1 MTNTPQVL
9 RDWAKGSLNCEAATE
24 LLLRAFSGR
33 YAGPGWPWMHT
44 DEQGRS
50 WIEFEAI
57 PEHIGGLSGGE
68 KRLLR
73 IVASLGGEEPVALSD
88 VVPGLDRALLDL
100 VLAALAHAAGSHQ
113 DSEMFEQPEGVLSFK
128 GVETLHPWPNAAP
141 ALRVID
147 GGQN

>member
-24 LLLRAFSGR
+24 LLLRAFSAR

-50 WIEFEAI
+50 WIDFEAI

-88 VVPGLDRALLDL
+88 VVPGLDRSILDL

-113 DSEMFEQPEGVLSFK
+113 DSLVIERNEGVLGFER
-128 GVETLHPWPNAAP
+128 VATLHPWPEAAP

-147 GGQN
+147 GGQS

>member
-1 MTNTPQVL
+1 MTFTPQAL
-9 RDWAKGSLNCEAATE
+9 REWARGSLPCEAATE
-24 LLLRAFSGR
+24 LLLRAFNGR
-33 YAGPGWPWMHT
+33 FAQAGWPWMHS

-50 WIEFEAI
+50 WVDFEAI
-57 PEHIGGLSGGE
+57 PENIDGLSGGE
-68 KRLLR
+68 HRFLM
-73 IVASLGGEEPVALSD
+73 IAASLGGDEQVALSD

-113 DSEMFEQPEGVLSFK
+113 DSVILEKPEGVLGFER
-128 GVETLHPWPNAAP
+128 VDTLYPWPKDAP